1 MKIETSKEMLRIK
14 VFLKHMKK
22 KYKHP
27 IKRINNEFD

>member
-1 MKIETSKEMLRIK
+1 MRIKTSKAMLKIK

>member
-1 MKIETSKEMLRIK
+1 MKIETNKAMLRIK

-27 IKRINNEFD
+27 IKKINYEFD

>member
-1 MKIETSKEMLRIK
+1 MKIETSKAMLRIK

-22 KYKHP
+22 KYKHQ